1 MSTTKKKSSM
11 SSKSSKSSKS
21 EKTTKP
27 VKKEKVKIKLKARK
41 QEFNGKPTFSIWEV
55 NAETGEDIREAPI
68 IAFGETK
75 ARAILKCHD
84 KLKLFVSELD
94 DAKNSEKSSG

>member
-1 MSTTKKKSSM
+1 MATSKTAK
-11 SSKSSKSSKS
+11 KSSKSDKEKS
-21 EKTTKP
+21 T
-27 VKKEKVKIKLKARK
+27 KKEKVKTKLKARK

-75 ARAILKCHD
+75 ARAILKCLD

-94 DAKNSEKSSG
+94 AEKSEKSA